1 MKITPFDRGIEEVLW
16 ENKAPPERS
25 PERFFPVPGES
36 PVEARLPE
44 LLQAPS
50 LEDRFLSSLAPVMGH
65 REITVPARFGAVGE
79 GALDRLRG
87 ILEKVESGEDREALG
102 DLVKLLEGQRDL
114 RELLTAYRKL
124 LVQG

>member
-1 MKITPFDRGIEEVLW
+1 M
-16 ENKAPPERS
+16 
-25 PERFFPVPGES
+25 
-36 PVEARLPE
+36 
-44 LLQAPS
+44 
-50 LEDRFLSSLAPVMGH
+50 
-65 REITVPARFGAVGE
+65 GE